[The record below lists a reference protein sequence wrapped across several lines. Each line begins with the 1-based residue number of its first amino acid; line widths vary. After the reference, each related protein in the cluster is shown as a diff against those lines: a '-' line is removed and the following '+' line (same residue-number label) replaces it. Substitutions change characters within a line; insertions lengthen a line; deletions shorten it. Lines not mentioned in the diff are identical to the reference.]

1 MTGLIDRALDL
12 AVVPGYSRLGYGA
25 RGLRWEDA
33 AGGSDLSGQTV
44 LVTGGSSGVGEAAC
58 EGFAAAGATVYM
70 LARDYDRAVRAI
82 GRIESRLPVSGGTV
96 KLELCDLSDLSEV
109 RRFAESFQAR
119 FDRLDLL
126 VNNAGV
132 LPRERTHTSD
142 GVELTFATNVLGPF
156 LLTSLLLPALLAA
169 EPSRVITVSSGGMY
183 TARLRTDDLQLEKQ
197 PFDGARFYAHAKRA
211 QVALNR
217 VWAERLPADRVA
229 FHAMHPGWVDTAGL
243 RTSLPR
249 FRRVMRPLLR
259 DARQGADTIV
269 WLGTQPTLEP
279 ATGAFWQDREPR
291 PEHRLPSTR
300 ETAEDRE
307 VLWRECERLCTV
319 SESPR
324 TAAIC

>member
-12 AVVPGYSRLGYGA
+12 TVVPGYSRLGYRMRHLNWEEAVGRNL
-25 RGLRWEDA
+25 RGR
-33 AGGSDLSGQTV
+33 TV

-58 EGFAAAGATVYM
+58 AGFASAGADVHI

-82 GRIESRLPVSGGTV
+82 GRIESRLPMPGGAI

-132 LPRERTHTSD
+132 LPEARTHTPD

-156 LLTSLLLPALLAA
+156 LLTSLFLPILLAA
-169 EPSRVITVSSGGMY
+169 APARVITVSSGGMY
-183 TARLRTDDLQLEKQ
+183 TARLRPEDLQLETE
-197 PFDGARFYAHAKRA
+197 PFDGARFYAHTKRA

-217 VWAERLPADRVA
+217 TWAERFPADHIA
-229 FHAMHPGWVDTAGL
+229 FHAMHPGWVDTPGL
-243 RTSLPR
+243 RTSMPR

-259 DARQGADTIV
+259 DARQGADTAV
-269 WLGTQPTLEP
+269 WLGSHPDLEP
-279 ATGAFWQDREPR
+279 ATGGFWQDRAPR
-291 PEHRLPSTR
+291 PEHRIRSTR
-300 ETAEDRE
+300 ETHADRE
-307 VLWRECERLCTV
+307 RLWRECERLCTA

-324 TAAIC
+324 AAAIC

>member
-12 AVVPGYSRLGYGA
+12 MVVPGYSRIGYGMRHLNWKDA
-25 RGLRWEDA
+25 VGRNDLRDR
-33 AGGSDLSGQTV
+33 TV

-58 EGFAAAGATVYM
+58 AGFASAGAHVHI
-70 LARDYDRAVRAI
+70 LARDHDRAIRAI
-82 GRIESRLPVSGGTV
+82 GRIESRLPVSEGTI

-132 LPRERTHTSD
+132 LPEARTHTSD

-169 EPSRVITVSSGGMY
+169 APSRVITVSSGGMY
-183 TARLRTDDLQLEKQ
+183 TARLRPKDLQLENE
-197 PFDGARFYAHAKRA
+197 PFDGARFYAHTKRA

-217 VWAERLPADRVA
+217 TWAERFPADHIA
-229 FHAMHPGWVDTAGL
+229 FHAMHPGWVDTPGL
-243 RTSLPR
+243 RTSMPR

-259 DARQGADTIV
+259 DARQGADTAV
-269 WLGTQPTLEP
+269 WLGSHPALEP
-279 ATGAFWQDREPR
+279 ATGGFWQDRAPR
-291 PEHRLPSTR
+291 PEHRIRSTR
-300 ETAEDRE
+300 ETREDRE
-307 VLWRECERLCTV
+307 RLWRECERLCTA

-324 TAAIC
+324 AAAIC

>member
-1 MTGLIDRALDL
+1 MACDTCN
-12 AVVPGYSRLGYGA
+12 
-25 RGLRWEDA
+25 WEEA
-33 AGGSDLSGQTV
+33 AGRNDLSGRTV

-58 EGFAAAGATVYM
+58 AGFASAGAHVYM

-82 GRIESRLPVSGGTV
+82 GRIESRLPVSGGTI

-132 LPRERTHTSD
+132 LPRERTHTPD

-169 EPSRVITVSSGGMY
+169 APSRVITVSSGGMY
-183 TARLRTDDLQLEKQ
+183 TARLRPDDLQLENAALRRRALLRPHQTRAGRPQ
-197 PFDGARFYAHAKRA
+197 PSLGREASRPITSPSTRCIP
-211 QVALNR
+211 VGST
-217 VWAERLPADRVA
+217 P
-229 FHAMHPGWVDTAGL
+229 PGL

-259 DARQGADTIV
+259 DARQGADTDR
-269 WLGTQPTLEP
+269 LARESSGRSSRRP
-279 ATGAFWQDREPR
+279 AASGRTARRDPSTASR
-291 PEHRLPSTR
+291 STR
-300 ETAEDRE
+300 ETHEDRE
-307 VLWRECERLCTV
+307 RLWRECERLCTV

-324 TAAIC
+324 AAAIC

>member
-1 MTGLIDRALDL
+1 MTGPIDRALDL

-33 AGGSDLSGQTV
+33 AGGNDLSGRTV

-183 TARLRTDDLQLEKQ
+183 TARLRPEDLQLENE
-197 PFDGARFYAHAKRA
+197 PFDGARFYAHTKRA

-217 VWAERLPADRVA
+217 TWAESA
-229 FHAMHPGWVDTAGL
+229 
-243 RTSLPR
+243 S
-249 FRRVMRPLLR
+249 RPI
-259 DARQGADTIV
+259 AS
-269 WLGTQPTLEP
+269 
-279 ATGAFWQDREPR
+279 
-291 PEHRLPSTR
+291 PSTR
-300 ETAEDRE
+300 CIPAG
-307 VLWRECERLCTV
+307 
-319 SESPR
+319 SIPPASGPR
-324 TAAIC
+324 CPASGG

>member
-1 MTGLIDRALDL
+1 
-12 AVVPGYSRLGYGA
+12 
-25 RGLRWEDA
+25 
-33 AGGSDLSGQTV
+33 
-44 LVTGGSSGVGEAAC
+44 
-58 EGFAAAGATVYM
+58 M

-82 GRIESRLPVSGGTV
+82 GRIESRLPVSAGTV

-119 FDRLDLL
+119 FARLDLL

-132 LPRERTHTSD
+132 LPSERTHTPD

-169 EPSRVITVSSGGMY
+169 APSRVITVSSGGMY

-197 PFDGARFYAHAKRA
+197 PFDGARFYAHTKRA

-243 RTSLPR
+243 RASLPR

-269 WLGTQPTLEP
+269 WLGTQPDARAGERRVLAGPRAATRAPPPLDARDGRGPRRCSGGSASASAPSRSPREP
-279 ATGAFWQDREPR
+279 PRSADQARERKTRWRDTSERSKHLTARRRCGTTWRTCDPPRNGIPASTRWSWSEESRAPRTRATGSR
-291 PEHRLPSTR
+291 
-300 ETAEDRE
+300 
-307 VLWRECERLCTV
+307 
-319 SESPR
+319 
-324 TAAIC
+324 

>member
-12 AVVPGYSRLGYGA
+12 TVVPGYSRLGY
-25 RGLRWEDA
+25 RMRHLNWEDA
-33 AGGSDLSGQTV
+33 VGRNDLRGRTV

-58 EGFAAAGATVYM
+58 AGFASAGAHVHI

-82 GRIESRLPVSGGTV
+82 GRIESRLPASGGTI

-132 LPRERTHTSD
+132 LPQARTHTPD

-156 LLTSLLLPALLAA
+156 LLTSLFLPTLLAA
-169 EPSRVITVSSGGMY
+169 APARVITVSSGGMY
-183 TARLRTDDLQLEKQ
+183 TARLRPEDLQLENE
-197 PFDGARFYAHAKRA
+197 PFDGTRFYAHTKRA

-217 VWAERLPADRVA
+217 AWAERFPADQIA
-229 FHAMHPGWVDTAGL
+229 FHAMHPGWVDTPGL

-249 FRRVMRPLLR
+249 FRRLMRPLLR
-259 DARQGADTIV
+259 DARQGADTAV
-269 WLGTQPTLEP
+269 WLGSHPDLEP
-279 ATGAFWQDREPR
+279 ATGGFWQDRAPR
-291 PEHRLPSTR
+291 PEHRIRSTR
-300 ETAEDRE
+300 ETQEDRE
-307 VLWRECERLCTV
+307 RLWRECERLCTT

-324 TAAIC
+324 AAAIC